1 MGKIPTFHIVFIRQM
16 VYTVIIIRIIG
27 KADERRRRNATKGRT
42 VWMAASCVKCLALRN
57 RRAVFVYHHGVST
70 MDYIS
75 IAEAAEK
82 WGITRRR
89 VQVLCNE
96 GRIPGLTK
104 FGKAWAIPKDAKKP
118 DDARKIK
125 KH

>member
-1 MGKIPTFHIVFIRQM
+1 
-16 VYTVIIIRIIG
+16 
-27 KADERRRRNATKGRT
+27 
-42 VWMAASCVKCLALRN
+42 
-57 RRAVFVYHHGVST
+57 

-75 IAEAAEK
+75 IADAAGK

-118 DDARKIK
+118 ADARKIK
-125 KH
+125 FVK